1 MVKRPH
7 KEKSFG
13 PLKST
18 PYFCSKPR
26 MVSSQ
31 FQTFDQFVIEIYR
44 RLQKLHKL
52 FCNSR
57 LSVDMPVFKRFIL
70 LRSNVIY
77 FFQVLQDLRIEWHRS
92 QAKHF
97 IFYDYCNCQKFKSY
111 QFITYHDISFLG
123 YKFYGS
129 ASSSTSGALQART

>member
-1 MVKRPH
+1 M
-7 KEKSFG
+7 SY
-13 PLKST
+13 T
-18 PYFCSKPR
+18 
-26 MVSSQ
+26 
-31 FQTFDQFVIEIYR
+31 
-44 RLQKLHKL
+44 
-52 FCNSR
+52 
-57 LSVDMPVFKRFIL
+57 
-70 LRSNVIY
+70 

-129 ASSSTSGALQART
+129 ASSSTSGALQARTWDKRADQLTARVTY